1 MFQRRPTCLGVLL
14 CAAARA
20 SDWGD
25 DFYNAPQ
32 PPPPPPPQQ
41 AYYDPAY
48 AQPPPHHAP
57 QPYGDAGA
65 SQAAYEAAEAADLK
79 SPPRDGVVV
88 RVASAASGGLV
99 GAGLGKAVT
108 GDVSPRWAGA
118 GAAACVAAGLCG
130 GRFGDAAVAL
140 GATAVGSAKRSRA
153 LADGRYPVFRQFK
166 AGLGLVPREVWPP
179 GAPNPWRYAKA
190 SREDPDFSMARTL
203 VAAVAVGGL
212 SANCVPFLNMFP
224 SSLVAALAAGCAL
237 FAVTLNDARGDA
249 ARCVCARFVASVAA
263 VLAAAGDAE
272 LGKKSMVAARLG
284 GLRLNAFDRRF
295 GISKTV
301 GGLVSKAVDQAA
313 SAQQAPPAK
322 GGDRRPPPPPA
333 YDRPPPPPPPPQ
345 QDGYAAPGGDWG
357 LPQDDYYRR

>member
-1 MFQRRPTCLGVLL
+1 
-14 CAAARA
+14 
-20 SDWGD
+20 
-25 DFYNAPQ
+25 
-32 PPPPPPPQQ
+32 
-41 AYYDPAY
+41 
-48 AQPPPHHAP
+48 
-57 QPYGDAGA
+57 
-65 SQAAYEAAEAADLK
+65 
-79 SPPRDGVVV
+79 
-88 RVASAASGGLV
+88 
-99 GAGLGKAVT
+99 
-108 GDVSPRWAGA
+108 
-118 GAAACVAAGLCG
+118 
-130 GRFGDAAVAL
+130 
-140 GATAVGSAKRSRA
+140 
-153 LADGRYPVFRQFK
+153 
-166 AGLGLVPREVWPP
+166 
-179 GAPNPWRYAKA
+179 
-190 SREDPDFSMARTL
+190 
-203 VAAVAVGGL
+203 
-212 SANCVPFLNMFP
+212 MFP

-322 GGDRRPPPPPA
+322 GGDRRPPPPA
-333 YDRPPPPPPPPQ
+333 YDRRPPPPPPQ